1 MSNSD
6 PFNVDVMQ
14 DYLTRG
20 RGYLSYDKRRKC
32 LISLIKF
39 VLDERL
45 GCSKIEEEEYM
56 GRSYLIIGNTII
68 DVRKDIHWHYENHRD
83 QIKDYLIYLK
93 AQHHEPAYMAIITDG
108 LRFHVYM
115 PKYDELG
122 QLLQLE
128 TSRGINLTNPLITPQ
143 QALNELGGIFSNF
156 TQDQI

>member
-6 PFNVDVMQ
+6 PSNVDVMQ
-14 DYLTRG
+14 DYVTG
-20 RGYLSYDKRRKC
+20 VRGYLSYDKRRKC

-45 GCSKIEEEEYM
+45 GCSKIKEEEYM

-93 AQHHEPAYMAIITDG
+93 AQHHERTYMTIITDG

-115 PKYDELG
+115 PKYDESSQMLE
-122 QLLQLE
+122 LE

-143 QALNELGGIFSNF
+143 QGLNELRDILSNF
-156 TQDQI
+156 KQDQI